1 MPLPQNGP
9 PAAGSVITPVYDPYW
24 RYDPDPFRLAIMS
37 RVEEALDQGLT
48 ELDLTD
54 LLQDRQI
61 PADETAAFQRL
72 IGSLIFTVKEGNPAY
87 FYYDNT
93 VVSNTRYTET
103 DEVRTFVEYRISF
116 SYREAYASQT
126 AREAEW
132 ANLTREANRV
142 AGIIMTR
149 TSNDWQRLRL
159 VHDYLAVKNVYSPD
173 SNPLTNNVVNGLLGT
188 ETMCVGYAQ
197 AFQMIASRM
206 GYETYN
212 IYGFAFDQAHLWNI
226 VNLNGRWYHVDVTFD
241 DPAGNTFEIPLVKTQ
256 FFLRSAASMAETHET
271 YSYAV
276 PAADSDYLA
285 EHHDVIRNYED
296 SETLT
301 ESLAEYI
308 AALNFSSGR
317 AHVFEYYTQTLN
329 LSAQSLDMMIREAFE
344 RALTTVSVSYS
355 YIVREDTGAIFFF
368 PPQP

>member
-93 VVSNTRYTET
+93 VVSNTQYTET

-159 VHDYLAVKNVYSPD
+159 VHDYLAVKNV
-173 SNPLTNNVVNGLLGT
+173 
-188 ETMCVGYAQ
+188 
-197 AFQMIASRM
+197 
-206 GYETYN
+206 
-212 IYGFAFDQAHLWNI
+212 
-226 VNLNGRWYHVDVTFD
+226 
-241 DPAGNTFEIPLVKTQ
+241 
-256 FFLRSAASMAETHET
+256 
-271 YSYAV
+271 
-276 PAADSDYLA
+276 
-285 EHHDVIRNYED
+285 
-296 SETLT
+296 
-301 ESLAEYI
+301 
-308 AALNFSSGR
+308 
-317 AHVFEYYTQTLN
+317 
-329 LSAQSLDMMIREAFE
+329 
-344 RALTTVSVSYS
+344 
-355 YIVREDTGAIFFF
+355 
-368 PPQP
+368 